1 MLYFQNGDPE
11 TLVKIALNEYSKEQQ
26 AKFMAAWEHL
36 QKDPQAFMS
45 GLVFDAEVSSNALN
59 KSVEQQ
65 RALAVFGQVDQF
77 YQRMIQ
83 LSQSIGGAL
92 ADPVMSR
99 LFLLMVKGYRKA
111 MGTFLDA
118 MDVKDQEVLNP
129 DTLDKL
135 LEQVTT
141 VDPQGQTIPGTG
153 GSSPANAS
161 SPASVAGGNAEGNA
175 GGPQPQSAPGR
186 AAPGGT
192 RPAGDTGAK

>member
-11 TLVKIALNEYSKEQQ
+11 VLVDIALNNGDKEQR
-26 AKFMAAWEHL
+26 AKFFAAWDFMHQTSEGRNG
-36 QKDPQAFMS
+36 PQEFMS

-83 LSQSIGGAL
+83 LSQSIGGAM
-92 ADPVMSR
+92 ADPVMQR

-135 LEQVTT
+135 LSHPSRRCGTT
-141 VDPQGQTIPGTG
+141 IQH
-153 GSSPANAS
+153 SK
-161 SPASVAGGNAEGNA
+161 GN
-175 GGPQPQSAPGR
+175 QPDHP
-186 AAPGGT
+186 
-192 RPAGDTGAK
+192 